1 MAADFKKYVSSL
13 RSEKAKPWE
22 FPDRSKLQEGSEKS
36 RVLDEADNR
45 SDCAKVIAHVDMDCF
60 FVSVSLLKHPDL
72 CGYPVAVT
80 HAKGGSDSSHSEI
93 ASCRYSSLLNRSH
106 VATIWYFDPSNSLT
120 ILTHVSLPKLSQMV
134 ATWLQFSTEE

>member
-36 RVLDEADNR
+36 KVLDEADNR

-93 ASCRYSSLLNRSH
+93 ASCRYSSVLNRNH
-106 VATIWYFDPSNSLT
+106 VTTNLE
-120 ILTHVSLPKLSQMV
+120 L
-134 ATWLQFSTEE
+134 